1 MEAALGN
8 ILIGSMAPTAA
19 VGSAAGIGAGLGAS
33 SLALGAQAAG
43 PIFGAFSTMN
53 QMSSLRA
60 QERQNVE
67 IAKTRA
73 DQTDAAARS
82 GLESDLS
89 SFRAAFSANDAR
101 PSVATLGILN
111 SVREMRERDRRI
123 ALGNERLRQSAA
135 ANRASSYRP
144 GIALANGMARAAP
157 SIFQFY
163 GSLS

>member
-8 ILIGSMAPTAA
+8 ILIGSMAPAAA
-19 VGSAAGIGAGLGAS
+19 VGSAAGIGAS

-43 PIFGAFSTMN
+43 PIFGAFNTMS

-73 DQTDAAARS
+73 DQTDTAARS

-89 SFRAAFSANDAR
+89 SFRATFSANDAR

-123 ALGNERLRQSAA
+123 ALSNERLRQSSAA
-135 ANRASSYRP
+135 ARASSYRP
-144 GIALANGMARAAP
+144 GIALANGIARAAP

-163 GSLS
+163 GSLN